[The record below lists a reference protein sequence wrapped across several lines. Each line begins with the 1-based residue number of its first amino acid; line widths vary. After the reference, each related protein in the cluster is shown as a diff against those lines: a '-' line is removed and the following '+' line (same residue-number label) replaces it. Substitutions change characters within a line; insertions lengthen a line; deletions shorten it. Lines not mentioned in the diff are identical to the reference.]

1 MAQFGFSKA
10 IGQSGM
16 PYYFAEALLLLIGVV
31 CFTKRWPESWM
42 PGSFDLLGNS
52 HQIFHLLVILAL
64 ALHLVGLLQAFDYNY
79 GRGEC
84 RVAVS

>member
-1 MAQFGFSKA
+1 MAQFGVSKEMD
-10 IGQSGM
+10 QSGM

-52 HQIFHLLVILAL
+52 HQNISSFGYIGFGFTFGGTLTGV
-64 ALHLVGLLQAFDYNY
+64 
-79 GRGEC
+79 
-84 RVAVS
+84 